1 MNPVIWYLLDRSR
14 TGFLLSTLVG
24 IAGAALLL
32 VINQDIVPSPA
43 PTTSKPS
50 AAHFA
55 NSTTFGTGFG
65 QSTGEEDFLWG
76 MLSYETLGV
85 ATWISSVLFC
95 SCVCFGNIGRRLAGR
110 GWGLDNS

>member
-1 MNPVIWYLLDRSR
+1 VNPVIWYLLDRSR
-14 TGFLLSTLVG
+14 TGFFLSTLVG

-32 VINQDIVPSPA
+32 GINPDMVPSPA
-43 PTTSKPS
+43 PTTIKPS

-55 NSTTFGTGFG
+55 NSTAFGIGSG
-65 QSTGEEDFLWG
+65 QSTAEEDFLWG
-76 MLSYETLGV
+76 ILSYETVGV

-110 GWGLDNS
+110 GLDTS